1 MVDRCSNSSPTAR
14 LAEARHGSFVCGI
27 EALLVYISPFFDNTM
42 HFQGWP
48 DKFAETVVISI
59 K

>member
-1 MVDRCSNSSPTAR
+1 
-14 LAEARHGSFVCGI
+14 VCGI